1 MNEIMKKMRLT
12 AVIAMLAIVTAVSAQ
27 VSLGIKGGVNMS
39 NLVYDDEVDD
49 KNPKIGFNIGLA
61 ADVDFAP
68 NMALQTGLFL
78 STKGFK
84 SVNDAMDAEYT
95 ENLMYLQLPLHL
107 AYKVDVTPGSRIVFH
122 AGPYAAYGVGGS
134 REAKVGSLSG
144 EWDVDK
150 IFGDANGQ
158 YKPFDAGLGLG
169 VGAEMGAFLIDLG
182 WDMGMV
188 NISNR
193 DNGNTKNQNAYLS
206 VGYKF

>member
-1 MNEIMKKMRLT
+1 
-12 AVIAMLAIVTAVSAQ
+12 MLAVVTAVSAQ

-39 NLVYDDEVDD
+39 NFVYDDEVDD

-68 NMALQTGLFL
+68 NVALQTGLFF

-84 SVNDAMDAEYT
+84 TVNDALDAEYT

-107 AYKVDVTPGSRIVFH
+107 AYKVDVSPGTRVVLH
-122 AGPYAAYGVGGS
+122 AGPYAAYGVGGK
-134 REAKVGSLSG
+134 REAKVGNLSG
-144 EWDVDK
+144 IWDVDK
-150 IFGDANGQ
+150 IFGEADGQ

>member
-39 NLVYDDEVDD
+39 NFVYDDEVDD

-68 NMALQTGLFL
+68 TMALQTGLFL

-84 SVNDAMDAEYT
+84 TVNDAIDAEYT

-134 REAKVGSLSG
+134 RDAKVGNLSG

-150 IFGDANGQ
+150 IFGDADGQ

>member
-1 MNEIMKKMRLT
+1 MKKMRLT

-61 ADVDFAP
+61 ADVDFTP
-68 NMALQTGLFL
+68 NMALQTGLFF

-84 SVNDAMDAEYT
+84 SVNDAIDAEYT

-107 AYKVDVTPGSRIVFH
+107 AYKVDVTPGTRIVFH

-134 REAKVGSLSG
+134 REAKVGNLSG

>member
-1 MNEIMKKMRLT
+1 MKKMRLT

-61 ADVDFAP
+61 ADVDFTP
-68 NMALQTGLFL
+68 NMALQTGLFF

-84 SVNDAMDAEYT
+84 SVNDAIDAEYT

-107 AYKVDVTPGSRIVFH
+107 AYKVDVTPGTRIVFH

-134 REAKVGSLSG
+134 REAKVGNLRG

>member
-1 MNEIMKKMRLT
+1 M
-12 AVIAMLAIVTAVSAQ
+12 
-27 VSLGIKGGVNMS
+27 
-39 NLVYDDEVDD
+39 
-49 KNPKIGFNIGLA
+49 
-61 ADVDFAP
+61 
-68 NMALQTGLFL
+68 
-78 STKGFK
+78 
-84 SVNDAMDAEYT
+84 NDALDAEYT

-107 AYKVDVTPGSRIVFH
+107 AYKVDVSPGTRVVLH
-122 AGPYAAYGVGGS
+122 AGPYAAYGVGGK
-134 REAKVGSLSG
+134 REAKVGNLSG
-144 EWDVDK
+144 IWDVDK
-150 IFGDANGQ
+150 IFGEADGQ

>member
-1 MNEIMKKMRLT
+1 MRKLRLT
-12 AVIAMLAIVTAVSAQ
+12 AVVVMLAVVTAVSAQ

-39 NLVYDDEVDD
+39 NFVYDDEVDD

-68 NMALQTGLFL
+68 NVALQTGLFF

-84 SVNDAMDAEYT
+84 TVNDALDAEYT

-107 AYKVDVTPGSRIVFH
+107 AYKVDVSPGTRVVLH
-122 AGPYAAYGVGGS
+122 AGPYAAYGVGGK
-134 REAKVGSLSG
+134 REAKVGNLSG
-144 EWDVDK
+144 IWDVDK
-150 IFGDANGQ
+150 IFGEADGQ

>member
-1 MNEIMKKMRLT
+1 MNEFMKKLRFT
-12 AVIAMLAIVTAVSAQ
+12 AVVIMLAVVTAVSAQ

-61 ADVDFAP
+61 ADIDFAP
-68 NMALQTGLFL
+68 NVGLQTGLFF

-84 SVNDAMDAEYT
+84 YESGSLEYT
-95 ENLMYLQLPLHL
+95 ENLNYLQLPVHL
-107 AYKVDVTPGSRIVFH
+107 AYKVDVTPGTRVVLH

-134 REAKVGSLSG
+134 RDRDGNL
-144 EWDVDK
+144 VDISVDN
-150 IFGDANGQ
+150 IFGDGTYQ

-169 VGAEMGAFLIDLG
+169 VGAEFGAFLVDLG
-182 WDMGMV
+182 WDMGLV

-193 DNGNTKNQNAYLS
+193 DNGNVKNQNAYLS